1 MPADASLL
9 LSRVR
14 RLLSLPARVPLS
26 AWADEYRR
34 LSSEASASAGPWRSL
49 PFQREPLDAISP
61 GSPFEQ
67 VVFVWASQM
76 GKSELLLN
84 LIAYIIALEPGP
96 ALAVQPTL
104 SMAEA
109 FSKDRVAPLIRDC
122 PVLRGKVM
130 DPKSREAGSTIYHR
144 RFTGGHLTMVGSN
157 SPSGLA
163 SRPVRYLL
171 LDEVDR
177 YEESAGSEGDPVSLA
192 RARTRTFWN
201 RKIIMTSSPTIDG
214 ASRIQTAWLESD
226 QREFE
231 VPCPLCDHFQQLVW
245 TRVEWPENKPE
256 EAAYRCAGCGEL
268 IPHHRKDVMVAGG
281 RWRATNPRTSAGV
294 LSATG
299 ESLPETVSGRLSKI
313 AGFHLSE
320 LYSPWR
326 SWSDLAEDFIKA
338 EGQPERLR
346 AFWNTSLA
354 EVWQEEALEI
364 PDSEALMARREPY
377 QEGTAPA
384 GGCFLTAGVDVQA
397 DRLEVE
403 IVAWGK
409 DYESWSVA
417 FYVLPGAIDQPAVWQ
432 RLDEVLTRSYPHA
445 SGMPLTLQAVA
456 IDAGFSPS
464 EVTQFTRR
472 RHGQRVY
479 ACKGSSNGWG
489 RPIWPRKAS
498 WNKTKDSLYLISAD
512 EAKAWT
518 ANRLR
523 IELAGPGYCHTPLSR
538 DRVWFEQLTA
548 EKLIIDRGRR
558 KWTKPI
564 HARNEACDC
573 RALSVAALHS
583 RLLAGLDLNA
593 WCDAFEKMLEP
604 PDPTPA
610 LVNGAAVAQPRPV
623 YRSRFVNG

>member
-1 MPADASLL
+1 M
-9 LSRVR
+9 
-14 RLLSLPARVPLS
+14 
-26 AWADEYRR
+26 
-34 LSSEASASAGPWRSL
+34 
-49 PFQREPLDAISP
+49 
-61 GSPFEQ
+61 
-67 VVFVWASQM
+67 
-76 GKSELLLN
+76 
-84 LIAYIIALEPGP
+84 
-96 ALAVQPTL
+96 
-104 SMAEA
+104 
-109 FSKDRVAPLIRDC
+109 
-122 PVLRGKVM
+122 
-130 DPKSREAGSTIYHR
+130 
-144 RFTGGHLTMVGSN
+144 
-157 SPSGLA
+157 
-163 SRPVRYLL
+163 
-171 LDEVDR
+171 
-177 YEESAGSEGDPVSLA
+177 
-192 RARTRTFWN
+192 
-201 RKIIMTSSPTIDG
+201 
-214 ASRIQTAWLESD
+214 
-226 QREFE
+226 
-231 VPCPLCDHFQQLVW
+231 
-245 TRVEWPENKPE
+245 EWPENKPE

-268 IPHHRKDVMVAGG
+268 IPHQRKDSMVAGG
-281 RWRATNPRTSAGV
+281 RWRS
-294 LSATG
+294 TG
-299 ESLPETVSGRLSKI
+299 PIGPKI

-377 QEGTAPA
+377 TEGIAPA
-384 GGCFLTAGVDVQA
+384 GGCFLTAGCDVQS

-403 IVAWGK
+403 IVCWGK

-479 ACKGSSNGWG
+479 ACKGMSNGWG
-489 RPIWPRKAS
+489 RPVWPRKAS
-498 WNKTKDSLYLISAD
+498 WNKNKDSLYLISAD

-523 IELAGPGYCHTPLSR
+523 IESAGPGFCHFPLSR

-558 KWTKPI
+558 KWTKPL
-564 HARNEACDC
+564 HARNEATDC
-573 RALSVAALHS
+573 RALAVAALHS
-583 RLLAGLDLNA
+583 RLLAGLDLND
-593 WCDAFEKMLEP
+593 WCRQFEAMLTP
-604 PDPTPA
+604 PAIPIGIKAERRAAAGDP
-610 LVNGAAVAQPRPV
+610 LEVDGFLNLLHFC
-623 YRSRFVNG
+623 SRFSYS